1 MAGQSL
7 LTKGRGISLE
17 GVSLTEGLGRAVLPS
32 PFEGMLEGN
41 SNKSTGSEIFLTYDL
56 PFTKISVCM
65 KKGWTALTRQPVA
78 SLLDT
83 LVLWA
88 SFCVTHMQPK
98 ALPLASLQK
107 LFCGSRGKEAFVE
120 VSKF

>member
-1 MAGQSL
+1 MSEEMRLTGSHAGATVKGQERGEREGGNAGLAGQSL

-17 GVSLTEGLGRAVLPS
+17 GVSRTERLGRAVLPS

-65 KKGWTALTRQPVA
+65 KK
-78 SLLDT
+78 
-83 LVLWA
+83 
-88 SFCVTHMQPK
+88 
-98 ALPLASLQK
+98 
-107 LFCGSRGKEAFVE
+107 
-120 VSKF
+120 